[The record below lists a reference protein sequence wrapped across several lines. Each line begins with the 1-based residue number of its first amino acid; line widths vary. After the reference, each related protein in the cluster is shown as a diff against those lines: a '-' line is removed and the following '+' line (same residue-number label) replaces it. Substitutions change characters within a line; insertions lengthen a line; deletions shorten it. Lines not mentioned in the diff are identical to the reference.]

1 MFYQVC
7 RLFLSDT
14 HWVFEIL
21 NMLLA
26 NKAELVDVHKIVL
39 MLSTNTEEKL
49 ARFPSPRVLNPHVK
63 FSRLPRQLKEKGS
76 NIVLVLRNP
85 KDVAVSFY
93 HHHKGLE
100 MHHYHGKFSDYLPL
114 FIEGNRKLHRPIYYL
129 HHWVPI
135 YVDIALTR
143 TCKTVSRF
151 TT

>member
-1 MFYQVC
+1 M
-7 RLFLSDT
+7 
-14 HWVFEIL
+14 FEIL

-26 NKAELVDVHKIVL
+26 NKAELVDVHKIFL

-93 HHHKGLE
+93 HHHKGWRCTTITENSRIIFL
-100 MHHYHGKFSDYLPL
+100 YLL
-114 FIEGNRKLHRPIYYL
+114 KEIVSYIVLSTICITG
-129 HHWVPI
+129 
-135 YVDIALTR
+135 
-143 TCKTVSRF
+143 SRF
-151 TT
+151 MST